1 MWRGTF
7 NRSEHECR
15 NFNSAR
21 NLLRHGDCN
30 CNMRITQIGVKHKW
44 RQYDKEDWEDWS
56 AIFFILSFFFLFF
69 CSLTTCFGNNVWANL
84 CCRHRLLL
92 HILVW
97 IHSATYN
104 YRTLQ
109 RDGLLDTLEL
119 RLRKSE
125 KHKNGKLL
133 TVTLKALFEDSE
145 TEAKCFLLLCEYNWV
160 G

>member
-7 NRSEHECR
+7 NRSEHKCR

-109 RDGLLDTLEL
+109 REAKRRSSWHTRTETAKIRETQKWEATNRDAESLVW
-119 RLRKSE
+119 RLRDWGE
-125 KHKNGKLL
+125 MLFI
-133 TVTLKALFEDSE
+133 TL
-145 TEAKCFLLLCEYNWV
+145 WI
-160 G
+160 